1 MEWILLVLFLV
12 MYFIFGFEFTLIA
25 VLSFGVISLWDKD

>member
-1 MEWILLVLFLV
+1 MEWFLLIIFLM

-25 VLSFGVISLWDKD
+25 ILAFGMISLWDKD